1 MELDEIITTA
11 SILPAILIRNDSAKL
26 IMILKDYQIVVWK
39 DHLLLIMLE
48 KVSFTLVVILV
59 VHKLFHVV
67 AKRIKEV
74 EKCVFFAKNKGIFS
88 FMIARKK
95 SQT

>member
-11 SILPAILIRNDSAKL
+11 SILPAILIGNDSAKL
-26 IMILKDYQIVVWK
+26 IMILKDYQIVVWE

-67 AKRIKEV
+67 VEGIKEV
-74 EKCVFFAKNKGIFS
+74 QECVFFAKNKGIFS
-88 FMIARKK
+88 FMISRKK
-95 SQT
+95 SQA